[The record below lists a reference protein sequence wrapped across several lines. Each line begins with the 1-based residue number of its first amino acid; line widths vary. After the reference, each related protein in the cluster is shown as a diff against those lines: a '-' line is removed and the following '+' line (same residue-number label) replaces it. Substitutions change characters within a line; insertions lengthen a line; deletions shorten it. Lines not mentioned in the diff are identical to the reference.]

1 MTTGSQTSS
10 ARSLPPPL
18 ERYTI
23 LGWLHKNLFSD
34 LFNSLVTVV
43 LLAVIIFLLQSL
55 LRWAFT
61 AAVWGVIPGNFN
73 LIMRG
78 QYPALEA
85 WRLWL
90 VLYLLGGV
98 IGAMWNL
105 ISGRLNT
112 AALVLFAL
120 PFALMLIPFFEGDT
134 RWNLLILAASGAV
147 GYLMALYLPFAGNL
161 MARYL
166 PAASTRSVP
175 TQPVRRVRAAI
186 WLLITYLVVM
196 LVVLRGFG
204 DEGSLM
210 PSVSPILW
218 GGLLLSLFLAFFG
231 ITLSFPLG
239 VLLALG
245 RQSKLPAIRVMS
257 VLYIEFIR
265 GVPLISLLFMGQVM
279 LQLFL
284 PDGFPLIDRVL
295 RALVAITLFSSAY
308 TAENVRGGLQSIPR
322 GQYEAAQ
329 ALGLSTYQT
338 TISIILPQALRA
350 VIPVLVGQFISLFK
364 DTSLVALV
372 GIFDLLGIARTILAN
387 PDWLGTQQEVYVVIA
402 GLYWIFSYV
411 MSYASR
417 RIEARLGVG
426 ER

>member
-1 MTTGSQTSS
+1 MTTASGASS
-10 ARSLPPPL
+10 DRSILPAS
-18 ERYTI
+18 ERYAA
-23 LGWLHKNLFSD
+23 LAWLRKNLFSD
-34 LFNSLVTVV
+34 LLNSTLTLVAT
-43 LLAVIIFLLQSL
+43 AVILFLANQL

-61 AAVWGVIPGNFN
+61 TAEWGVIPANFN

-78 QYPALEA
+78 QYPAVEA

-98 IGAMWNL
+98 IGLIWKL
-105 ISGRLNT
+105 ISGHFS
-112 AALVLFAL
+112 AAARVLIAI
-120 PFALMLIPFFEGDT
+120 PFLLMLVPFFSLTT
-134 RWNLLILAASGAV
+134 RLNLLIVAAASGG
-147 GYLMALYLPFAGNL
+147 GYLLAGYLPI
-161 MARYL
+161 
-166 PAASTRSVP
+166 
-175 TQPVRRVRAAI
+175 QRRGRAAAYT
-186 WLLITYLVVM
+186 LLAYLIVM
-196 LVVLRGFG
+196 LGILRGFSG
-204 DEGSLM
+204 DAGPM
-210 PSVSPILW
+210 PTVTTILW
-218 GGLLLSLFLAFFG
+218 GGLLLSLLLAFFG

-257 VLYIEFIR
+257 VIYIEFIR

-284 PDGFPLIDRVL
+284 PDGFPLVDRVL
-295 RALVAITLFSSAY
+295 RALVAITLFSAAY

-329 ALGLSTYQT
+329 ALGLNAFQATMN
-338 TISIILPQALRA
+338 IILPQALRA

-364 DTSLVALV
+364 DTTLVALV
-372 GIFDLLGIARTILAN
+372 GLFDLLGIARTVLAN
-387 PDWLGTQQEVYVVIA
+387 PDWLGTQQEVYATVAV
-402 GLYWIFSYV
+402 LFWIFSYG

-417 RIEARLGVG
+417 RLERRLGVG